1 MAAVTTSP
9 AVTPSG
15 GRRLGRRRLPLWHT
29 FWILAAAAYFVV
41 PIVSLVQFSF
51 GGRVDGHSSGFHWY
65 AEVFNDPKFG
75 SSFWLSVQIAIETV
89 VLSIILLVPTAFWIH
104 LRLPR
109 LRPVMDFVS
118 VLPFVVPP
126 IVLIVGLIPFLQP
139 FTFIYSRPE
148 VLDFIYV
155 VFAMPFLYRSL
166 DAGLRGINLQTLAE
180 ASANCG
186 GSTWSTLIR
195 VVVPNLRGAIIGGS
209 FLTVAIAMG
218 EFTISSLL
226 SFNTFPVYIFD
237 IGVSKSNEAAALAVI
252 SLALTWGLMIA
263 LYLVGRG
270 SRTTA
275 QIAAT
280 R

>member
-1 MAAVTTSP
+1 MAAVT
-9 AVTPSG
+9 A
-15 GRRLGRRRLPLWHT
+15 GRRRVGRRRLPVWHVLW
-29 FWILAAAAYFVV
+29 IVVAAAYFVV

-51 GGRVDGHSSGFHWY
+51 GGVVHGHAAGFHWY
-65 AEVFNDPKFG
+65 AAVFDDPSFA
-75 SSFWLSVQIAIETV
+75 SSFVLSVRIAVETV
-89 VLSIILLVPTAFWIH
+89 VLSNLLLIPTTFWIH

-126 IVLIVGLIPFLQP
+126 IVLIVGLIPFLRP
-139 FTFIYSRPE
+139 FTFLYSRPE
-148 VLDFIYV
+148 VLSFIYV
-155 VFAMPFLYRSL
+155 VFALPFLYRSL
-166 DAGLRGINLQTLAE
+166 DAGLRAINLRTLAE

-186 GSTWSTLIR
+186 GSTWSTLVR
-195 VVVPNLRGAIIGGS
+195 VVLPNLRSAVIGGS

-226 SFNTFPVYIFD
+226 SFNTFPVYIFN
-237 IGVSKSNEAAALAVI
+237 IGQTTSNEAAALAVI
-252 SLALTWGLMIA
+252 SLLLTWGLMMA

-270 SRTTA
+270 GRTTTQVA
-275 QIAAT
+275 VT

>member
-1 MAAVTTSP
+1 MAAVTVGPPP
-9 AVTPSG
+9 ARRR
-15 GRRLGRRRLPLWHT
+15 GRRRRLPAWHVLW
-29 FWILAAAAYFVV
+29 IVVAVAYFLV

-51 GGRVDGHSSGFHWY
+51 GGVVNGHSAGFHWY
-65 AEVFNDPKFG
+65 GTVFADPNFR

-89 VLSIILLVPTAFWIH
+89 VLSNLLLIPTTFWIH

-126 IVLIVGLIPFLQP
+126 IVLIVGLIPFLRL
-139 FTFIYSRPE
+139 FTFLYSRPE
-148 VLDFIYV
+148 VLAFIYV
-155 VFAMPFLYRSL
+155 VFALPFLYRSL
-166 DAGLRGINLQTLAE
+166 DAGLRAINLRTLAE

-186 GSTWSTLIR
+186 GSTWSTLVR
-195 VVVPNLRGAIIGGS
+195 VVLPNLRSAVIGGS
-209 FLTVAIAMG
+209 FLTVVIAMG

-226 SFNTFPVYIFD
+226 SFNTFPVYLFN
-237 IGVSKSNEAAALAVI
+237 IGQTTGNEAAALSVI
-252 SLALTWGLMIA
+252 SLLLTWALMVS

-270 SRTTA
+270 GRTTA
-275 QIAAT
+275 QVAAT